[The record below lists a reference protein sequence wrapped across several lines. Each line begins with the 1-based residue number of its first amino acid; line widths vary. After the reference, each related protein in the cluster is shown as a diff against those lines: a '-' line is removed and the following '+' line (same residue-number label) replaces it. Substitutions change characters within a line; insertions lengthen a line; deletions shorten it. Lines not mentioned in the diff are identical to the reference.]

1 MKTTTK
7 PTAPSPEDYVSYT
20 APLLAGETRQDILLS
35 VNGEIV
41 RIRRGETVTIKRK
54 FLEALENAERQSLS
68 AHRAMALAQQR
79 SDTAL
84 AAM

>member
-1 MKTTTK
+1 MKSSVKTNV
-7 PTAPSPEDYVSYT
+7 PSPEDTVSYT
-20 APLLAGETRQDILLS
+20 APLLGGEARQDILLA

-41 RIRRGETVTIKRK
+41 RIRRGETVQIKRK
-54 FLEALENAERQSLS
+54 FLEALENAQKQTLS